1 MSVLVN
7 TPYKA
12 ENIKSC
18 PGTWRE
24 PEIWLKWQQTNSIWQ
39 IPKWPKSQPCW
50 VKSVITYKKTNTG
63 WWSAAKWMNLC
74 CRFLHSG
81 CGCISYASV
90 WAKHLKCLM
99 HDQRQVH
106 IMCTYRGYIYTPIL
120 KSMQRVLRYS
130 SGHIPYDK
138 VKTDLKVGHIGS
150 DQKSDLFASTLY
162 HLGWQDAKWKKKSC
176 CS

>member
-1 MSVLVN
+1 
-7 TPYKA
+7 
-12 ENIKSC
+12 
-18 PGTWRE
+18 
-24 PEIWLKWQQTNSIWQ
+24 
-39 IPKWPKSQPCW
+39 
-50 VKSVITYKKTNTG
+50 
-63 WWSAAKWMNLC
+63 MNLC

-90 WAKHLKCLM
+90 CAKHLKCLM
-99 HDQRQVH
+99 HDQIQVH
-106 IMCTYRGYIYTPIL
+106 IMCTYIGYIYTPIL

-162 HLGWQDAKWKKKSC
+162 HLGWQDAKWKKNLAAANWATVADKYSMLQNRQKNPKCQKISHAWLKLKVTQCALYDRMYIYPTMLKSMQGILRK
-176 CS
+176 SRRHIFQITK